1 MSSLRS
7 SALTLRRNHIA
18 EFKNVSVDHRPD
30 ESSEKRRLRVAAN
43 KGDVFVS
50 NDHMKTIRLYPG
62 GLAVSRTIG
71 DVCLTSAAI
80 ATPDVYKV
88 EINLTKEMPAQ
99 RFVLGTDGIFDSMET
114 GEITKLIRE
123 EEEKG
128 GGRLDSKTLAKA
140 VLAGCLIKC
149 GCKDDMTVMV
159 VDVELKE
166 GERQDANRI

>member
-1 MSSLRS
+1 
-7 SALTLRRNHIA
+7 
-18 EFKNVSVDHRPD
+18 
-30 ESSEKRRLRVAAN
+30 
-43 KGDVFVS
+43 
-50 NDHMKTIRLYPG
+50 
-62 GLAVSRTIG
+62 
-71 DVCLTSAAI
+71 
-80 ATPDVYKV
+80 
-88 EINLTKEMPAQ
+88 MPAQ

-114 GEITKLIRE
+114 GDITKLIRE